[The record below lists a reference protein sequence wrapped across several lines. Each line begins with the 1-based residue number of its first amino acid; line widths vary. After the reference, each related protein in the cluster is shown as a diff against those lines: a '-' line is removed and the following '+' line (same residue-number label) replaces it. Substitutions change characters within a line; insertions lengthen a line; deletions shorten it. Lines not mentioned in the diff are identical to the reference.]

1 MIQIFIGKIKK
12 RTVIDIQATVE
23 KHRAV
28 IPSLLACHAL
38 SGSDIVAVCFGVGKG
53 KMLKVLKK
61 RVSVDMIGNIQ
72 ADWSN
77 VMTTKFTAEC
87 YGQPKATSM
96 SEARVSVWTAQI
108 GKPGMTH
115 VPKLASLPSTT
126 IAFAENVKRAHLQTF
141 IWKNALQL
149 DPQSLEPT
157 DYGWM
162 KEASMKSLRPTTVP
176 ADTPLA
182 PSDILK
188 MIRCACSSET
198 PCKSSRCGCNHAKLA
213 CTMFCSCQAS
223 NACHNDQTVITI
235 EP

>member
-1 MIQIFIGKIKK
+1 
-12 RTVIDIQATVE
+12 
-23 KHRAV
+23 
-28 IPSLLACHAL
+28 
-38 SGSDIVAVCFGVGKG
+38 
-53 KMLKVLKK
+53 MLKVLKK

-77 VMTTKFTAEC
+77 AMEQATKFIVEC

-108 GKPGMTH
+108 GKRGMTH
-115 VPKLASLPSTT
+115 VPKLASLPPTT
-126 IAFAENVKRAHLQTF
+126 IAFSENVRRAHLHTF

-157 DYGWM
+157 DYGWTT
-162 KEASMKSLRPTTVP
+162 EASYEVTV
-176 ADTPLA
+176 ANNNAPLP

-188 MIRCACSSET
+188 MIRCTCSSET
-198 PCKSSRCGCNHAKLA
+198 PCKSSRCGCNRAKLA
-213 CTMFCSCQAS
+213 CTMFCSCEAS
-223 NACHNDQTVITI
+223 NACHNDQTVTTI

>member
-1 MIQIFIGKIKK
+1 MLWCRERKNAESAEKK
-12 RTVIDIQATVE
+12 G
-23 KHRAV
+23 
-28 IPSLLACHAL
+28 L
-38 SGSDIVAVCFGVGKG
+38 
-53 KMLKVLKK
+53 
-61 RVSVDMIGNIQ
+61 VDMIGNIQ

-96 SEARVSVWTAQI
+96 SEARVSVWTTQI
-108 GKPGMTH
+108 GKPGMTR